1 MLSSLKILTM
11 AYQHAEIGWPAGDSY
26 IEVNRASVEVNAG
39 QSDAVHIPDGQSDA
53 VPTERVGHGCNAQN
67 GRGPK
72 ELCAQS
78 RKASSDSFA

>member
-1 MLSSLKILTM
+1 M

-39 QSDAVHIPDGQSDA
+39 QSDAVH

-67 GRGPK
+67 GRDPK

-78 RKASSDSFA
+78 RKASSDSFT